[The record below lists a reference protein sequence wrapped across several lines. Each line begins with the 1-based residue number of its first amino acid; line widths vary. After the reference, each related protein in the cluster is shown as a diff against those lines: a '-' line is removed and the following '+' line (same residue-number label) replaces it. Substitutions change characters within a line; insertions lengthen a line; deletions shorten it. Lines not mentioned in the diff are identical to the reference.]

1 MKFNEDTRV
10 KIPAIL
16 HLMRLGYEYLSLKTQ
31 SWDLDTN
38 IFLDIF
44 SSAVTKINPGIEQDD
59 VSRILEDIKLE
70 LDNDD
75 LGRAFFERLTGRS
88 NIKLIDFENFNNNSF
103 HVVTELTCQNG
114 EEEFRPDITL
124 LVNGMPLVF
133 IEVKKPNNRE
143 GILAER
149 DRINK
154 RFQNPKFK
162 RFANITQF
170 MIFSN
175 NMEYDNED
183 PEPVQGA
190 FYASSSYH
198 KPQFNYFREE
208 EILNLT
214 ALLKPVS
221 ENEELRVLKDNNL
234 EVIRNNPEFQ
244 TNKLPERP
252 TNRLCTSLLSRERLA
267 FILRYALVY
276 VTETKGIEKHI
287 MRYPQMFATKAIE
300 RKLENGERKGII
312 WHTQGSGKTAL
323 SYYNVRFLT
332 DYFQKQ
338 QIIPKFYFIV
348 DRLDLLEQARIEFTA
363 RNLTVHTIN
372 SRDAFAKDIKATQ
385 VIHNHSGNPEI
396 TVVNIQKFQDDSD
409 VLSTKD
415 YSLNIQRIFFLDEA
429 HRSYNPKGSFL
440 ANLYQSDTN
449 AIKIALTGTPL
460 IVDTEKSTGSHDT
473 KAVSSKQIFGDYIHK
488 YYYNAS
494 IDDGYTLRLIREE
507 ISTQYKMVLQ
517 QALEAVEIQMG
528 NVDRKQIYAHKN
540 FVEPMLD
547 YIVGDFEN
555 SRVVFNDA
563 GIGGMVICDSA
574 EQAKEMFKQFGE
586 KYALK
591 SLREESAEESG
602 HDNAFPLVAEDSA
615 EYEISGKLPIGTER
629 NWKNR
634 VKNAVLIL
642 HDIGTKDERKDWVE
656 DFKAGNIDFLFVY
669 NMLLTG
675 FDAKRLKK
683 LYLGRVIRKHN
694 LLQALTRVNR
704 PYNDFRYGYVVDFA
718 DIRKEFDATNKAYFD
733 ELQSELG
740 DEMEHYSNLFKS
752 QDEIFQ
758 EIEQIKDVL
767 FRFNT
772 ENAEIFTDQ
781 ISQIQDREIILALK
795 NALENA
801 KSLYNLIRLQGEYH
815 LLDKLDFA
823 KLNTLYRET
832 CNHLDILNLKDRI
845 EQGNVTANL
854 LNVALEDVVFRFI
867 KVGEEE
873 LVLAD
878 QLKNTLRQTREAL
891 ASNFDQQDPKFVS
904 LKEELERL
912 FKKKNLSEVT
922 QEEMVANMDALRKI
936 HDRVRELNRQNNQL
950 RQKYLGDPK
959 YTRIHKRLQEREDSR
974 HDISESERKIFEA
987 LTGVKL
993 DADEQVLNNSQILD
1007 NESYF
1012 ERQMMPLVINRF
1024 MKQQNLRLNADASKY
1039 INHLVVTE
1047 YLKEFNTGSRAW

>member
-10 KIPAIL
+10 KIPSIL
-16 HLMRLGYEYLSLKTQ
+16 HLMRLGYQYLSLKGQ

-38 IFLDIF
+38 IFPELF
-44 SSAVTKINPGIEQDD
+44 NAAVLKINPGIEPDD
-59 VSRILEDIKLE
+59 VSRLLEDIKLE
-70 LDNDD
+70 LDNED
-75 LGRAFFERLTGRS
+75 LGRAFFERLTDRS
-88 NIKLIDFENFNNNSF
+88 NTKLIDFENFNNNSF

-114 EEEFRPDITL
+114 DEEFRPDITL
-124 LVNGMPLVF
+124 LINGMPLVF

-175 NMEYDNED
+175 NMEYDDGD

-198 KPQFNYFREE
+198 KPAFNYFREE

-221 ENEELRVLKDNNL
+221 EEEELRVLKDNNL
-234 EVIRNNPEFQ
+234 EVIRSNPEFQ
-244 TNKLPERP
+244 TNKQPERP
-252 TNRLCTSLLSRERLA
+252 TNRICTSLVSRDRLS
-267 FILRYALVY
+267 FILCYALAY
-276 VTETKGIEKHI
+276 VAETDGLQKHI
-287 MRYPQMFATKAIE
+287 MRYPQLFATKAIE
-300 RKLENGERKGII
+300 HKLNEGVKKGII

-323 SYYNVRFLT
+323 TYYNVRFLT

-338 QIIPKFYFIV
+338 QVIPKFYFIV
-348 DRLDLLEQARIEFTA
+348 DRLDLLQQSQREFTA
-363 RNLTVHTIN
+363 RGLTVHTIN

-385 VIHNHSGNPEI
+385 VIHNHSGKPEI
-396 TVVNIQKFQDDSD
+396 TVVNIQKFQDDPD

-415 YSLNIQRIFFLDEA
+415 YDINIQRIFVLDEA

-440 ANLYQSDTN
+440 ANMYQSDPN

-460 IVDTEKSTGSHDT
+460 IVDED
-473 KAVSSKQIFGDYIHK
+473 KARKNPDSKTLSSKQIFGDYIHK

-494 IDDGYTLRLIREE
+494 IADGYTLRLIREE
-507 ISTQYKMVLQ
+507 ISTNYKMVLQ
-517 QALEAVEIQMG
+517 QALEDVEVKMG
-528 NVDRKQIYAHKN
+528 DVDRKLIYAHPS

-547 YIVGDFEN
+547 YIVTDFEK
-555 SRVVFNDA
+555 SRGALNDA
-563 GIGGMVICDSA
+563 SIGGMVICDSSD
-574 EQAKEMFKQFGE
+574 QAKEMFKLFGE
-586 KYALK
+586 KYA
-591 SLREESAEESG
+591 
-602 HDNAFPLVAEDSA
+602 
-615 EYEISGKLPIGTER
+615 EIKLPNDR
-629 NWKNR
+629 K
-634 VKNAVLIL
+634 VKSAALIL
-642 HDIGTKDERKDWVE
+642 HDIGTKEERKDWVE
-656 DFKAGNIDFLFVY
+656 DFKAGKIDFLFVY

-704 PYNDFRYGYVVDFA
+704 TYKDFRYGYVVDFA

-752 QDEIFQ
+752 QEEIAA
-758 EIEQIKDVL
+758 EIDHIKDVL
-767 FRFNT
+767 FRFDT

-781 ISQIQDREIILALK
+781 ISQIQDRETVLALK
-795 NALENA
+795 KALENA
-801 KSLYNLIRLQGEYH
+801 KSLYNLIRLQGDYE
-815 LLDKLDFA
+815 LLEQLDFA
-823 KLNTLYRET
+823 KLNILYRET
-832 CNHLDILNLKDRI
+832 CNHLDMLNLKESI
-845 EQGNVTANL
+845 EQGTDTANL
-854 LNVALEDVVFRFI
+854 LNVALEDVVFRFT

-922 QEEMVANMDALRKI
+922 QDEMVANIDALNKI
-936 HDRVRELNRQNNQL
+936 HDRVKELNRQNNQL
-950 RQKYLGDPK
+950 RQKYLGDAK
-959 YTRIHKRLQEREDSR
+959 YTRIHKRLQERQENKS
-974 HDISESERKIFEA
+974 DISENERKIFEA
-987 LTGVKL
+987 LTGVKQ

-1012 ERQMMPLVINRF
+1012 ERQMMPLVIRRF
-1024 MKQQNLRLNADASKY
+1024 KGEQNIPLNADASRF
-1039 INHLVVTE
+1039 INHLVVAE